1 MYTLG
6 ISEIDNDAGAVL
18 LKDSE
23 VVCGINEE
31 RLSRIKRHRG
41 FPHRS
46 IDWILEYSKLSLN
59 EIDYIAV
66 AKANPEVDPER
77 FYRARDLLHS
87 YNYFSKED
95 PASNWVKVLN
105 YLINKYR
112 NAPKG
117 IA

>member
-46 IDWILEYSKLSLN
+46 IDWILEYSRLSLN
-59 EIDYIAV
+59 EVDYIA
-66 AKANPEVDPER
+66 
-77 FYRARDLLHS
+77 HS
-87 YNYFSKED
+87 NLS
-95 PASNWVKVLN
+95 
-105 YLINKYR
+105 
-112 NAPKG
+112 
-117 IA
+117 